1 MNHAPSLDEQTHDI
15 QAVLGSGFG
24 WLTSS
29 RFWLLTLLDAKLTRD
44 WLRQLH
50 DSKLVLSVRDVGAQK
65 LEGKE
70 PGQIAA
76 IAFSYAGL
84 QRLGVLETRDFP
96 FPTAFKSGMGS
107 ALREELLRDAP
118 RDGWQWSDQEATAD
132 APNGRDTVHILVGL
146 WWQGPAAPALPPFPD
161 GAFQA
166 RQVQGCPSFFK
177 GKNLYE
183 PFGFRDGI
191 SQPSIYGL
199 KGELDPD
206 APGLSPAQRR
216 AIRDNRVA
224 GGEFVLGYRNEYDE
238 LSYCPDAM
246 GWEAAGLAARPHSR
260 FGLNGSYLAV
270 RQIHQDVEAFAKFAA
285 MPAPGCP
292 AGISVADKMM
302 GRLRDGRPLEM
313 AGQTNPVAGPG
324 GGTRSLADLPVNAF
338 RYRVEDDD
346 GFVTPRGSHIRRVN
360 PRDTL
365 SHDSDSGITSSKL
378 HRLLRRGRPYREAD
392 GEGPGKQGLF
402 FIACNTDLERQ
413 FEFVQQRWIMNPRSG
428 PLENQDDPIV
438 GAAGSKTFSM
448 AGLPCGQSVSFQS
461 CTTTLGGGY
470 FFLPGTSALH
480 FISVRLAESTTGR
493 PDQA

>member
-1 MNHAPSLDEQTHDI
+1 MKHAPNLDEQTHDI

-29 RFWLLTLLDAKLTRD
+29 RFWLLTLLDAALAAG
-44 WLRQLH
+44 WIRQLQE
-50 DSKLVLSVRDVGAQK
+50 SKLVLSVKDVGARK
-65 LEGKE
+65 LAGEE
-70 PGQIAA
+70 PGPIAA
-76 IAFSYAGL
+76 IAFSHAGL
-84 QRLGVLETRDFP
+84 RRLGVLETGRFP

-107 ALREELLRDAP
+107 ALREQLLRDSP
-118 RDGWQWSDQEATAD
+118 RTGWQWSDQEAAPD
-132 APNGRDTVHILVGL
+132 APSGPDTVHILLGV
-146 WWQGPAAPALPPFPD
+146 WWRGPDAPVLPPFPD

-166 RQVQGCPSFFK
+166 RQVQGCPSFFR

-206 APGLSPAQRR
+206 GAGLSPAQRR
-216 AIRDNRVA
+216 AIRDSRVA
-224 GGEFVLGYRNEYDE
+224 SGEFVLGYRNEYDE

-246 GWEAAGLAARPHSR
+246 GWQAAAGPAADRPAR

-270 RQIHQDVEAFAKFAA
+270 RQIQQDVQAFARFAD

-302 GRLRDGRPLEM
+302 GRLRDGRPLAM
-313 AGQTNPVAGPG
+313 AGQPNPTASGDA
-324 GGTRSLADLPVNAF
+324 TRSLGDLAVNMF

-365 SHDSDSGITSSKL
+365 GHDSDSGITASKL
-378 HRLLRRGRPYREAD
+378 HRLLRRGRPYREVD
-392 GEGPGKQGLF
+392 GAGAAQQGLF

-413 FEFVQQRWIMNPRSG
+413 FEFVQQRWIMNPRQG
-428 PLENQDDPIV
+428 PLEHEDDPVV
-438 GAAGSKTFSM
+438 GAAGAKTFSM

-461 CTTTLGGGY
+461 FTATLGGGY
-470 FFLPGTSALH
+470 FFLPGISALH
-480 FISVRLAESTTGR
+480 FICARLHEPERAKPPS
-493 PDQA
+493 P